1 GSKAV
6 EAGMRAGDRVAAV
19 DGRPV
24 TTFTDLKLA
33 LWRKQVGERVEV
45 TVSRADDESVTME
58 ITLVG
63 GL

>member
-1 GSKAV
+1 
-6 EAGMRAGDRVAAV
+6 MRAGDRVAAV